1 MLPLEYSLRGLTRGR
16 GRVLLALAGSVL
28 AGALIATASAFLGGM
43 EAALGSTASASRVIV
58 MGAGSEE
65 SLERSEIGARV
76 PGVLSASV
84 QGIRRTAGM
93 EHVSPETHVALPIAR
108 EDDAASSDNGLANE
122 GDAASSDNGLAR
134 GVTHAALLVHPE
146 VRLTAGR
153 WPERGAGEV
162 VAGAS
167 AMRRLGVDPI
177 AAIGSRIEL
186 AGTPLTIV
194 GTMQAPGSTIDGE
207 WWMPLEDLTT
217 LMRRET
223 ISCVIVDLDRATIGD
238 VQAFTLSRLDLELAV
253 LAERDY
259 YASLLA
265 FFAPIRVL
273 VAVVAV
279 LMALAAALGG
289 ASALAAAFSERVRE
303 NAVLETL
310 GFPRHAVA
318 LDVLLQ
324 CTIVAL
330 SGALA
335 GGVIARWALGGMLV
349 EFSMGTFALQ
359 YGPGSL
365 MLAGVTGLVVA
376 IVAAALST
384 WRWIGLPT
392 PEALRTN

>member
-1 MLPLEYSLRGLTRGR
+1 MRALPLEYSLRGLSRGR
-16 GRVLLALAGSVL
+16 TRTLLALLGSLV
-28 AGALIATASAFLGGM
+28 AGALIATASAFLQGM
-43 EAALGSTASASRVIV
+43 ESALGASASPSRVIV

-76 PGVLSASV
+76 PGILSASV

-93 EHVSPETHVALPIAR
+93 EHVSAETHVALPIAH
-108 EDDAASSDNGLANE
+108 G
-122 GDAASSDNGLAR
+122 GDASNDNGLAR
-134 GVTHAALLVHPE
+134 GVGPAALLVHPE
-146 VRLTAGR
+146 VQLLDGR
-153 WPERGAGEV
+153 WPERGAREV
-162 VAGAS
+162 LAGRS
-167 AMRRLGVDPI
+167 ALRRLGIDPD
-177 AAIGSRIEL
+177 AAIGDTITL
-186 AGTPLTIV
+186 AGVPLRIV
-194 GTMQAPGSTIDGE
+194 GTMRAPGSTIDGE
-207 WWMPLEDLTT
+207 WWMPIEDLTT

-259 YASLLA
+259 YSGLLA
-265 FFAPIRVL
+265 FFAPVRVL
-273 VAVVAV
+273 VAVVAA

-310 GFPRHAVA
+310 GYPRPAVI

-324 CTIVAL
+324 CTIVAV

-335 GGVIARWALGGMLV
+335 GGLLARWLFGGMLV
-349 EFSMGTFALQ
+349 EFSMGTFALHFDARAT
-359 YGPGSL
+359 L
-365 MLAGVTGLVVA
+365 LAAVTGFIVA
-376 IVAAALST
+376 IVAAFLST

-392 PEALRTN
+392 PEALRTT

>member
-1 MLPLEYSLRGLTRGR
+1 MRMLPLEYSLRGLARGR
-16 GRVLLALAGSVL
+16 GRTLLALASAFV
-28 AGALIATASAFLGGM
+28 AGALIATASAFLVGM
-43 EAALGSTASASRVIV
+43 ESALGSTASATRVIV
-58 MGAGSEE
+58 LGAGSEE
-65 SLERSEIGARV
+65 SLERSEIGARA
-76 PGVLSASV
+76 PGILSASV

-93 EHVSPETHVALPIAR
+93 EHVSPETHVALPIGL
-108 EDDAASSDNGLANE
+108 DAAGGATDNGLV
-122 GDAASSDNGLAR
+122 R
-134 GVTHAALLVHPE
+134 GVGHAALLVHPE
-146 VRLTAGR
+146 VRLTGGR
-153 WPERGAGEV
+153 WPERGSGEV
-162 VAGAS
+162 LAGAS
-167 AMRRLGVDPI
+167 AMRRLGVD
-177 AAIGSRIEL
+177 AATAIGSRIML

-194 GTMQAPGSTIDGE
+194 GTMRAPGSTIDGE

-223 ISCVIVDLDRATIGD
+223 ISCVIVDLDGATLGD

-265 FFAPIRVL
+265 FFAPVRVL

-384 WRWIGLPT
+384 WRWMGLPT
-392 PEALRTN
+392 PEALRTT

>member
-1 MLPLEYSLRGLTRGR
+1 MRTLPLEYSLRGLTRGR
-16 GRVLLALAGSVL
+16 GRTLLALAGALV

-93 EHVSPETHVALPIAR
+93 EHVSAETHVALPIAM
-108 EDDAASSDNGLANE
+108 DGAKDANDNGLV
-122 GDAASSDNGLAR
+122 R
-134 GVTHAALLVHPE
+134 GVGPAALLVHPN
-146 VRLTAGR
+146 VQLTGGR

-162 VAGAS
+162 LVGSS
-167 AMRRLGVDPI
+167 AMRRLGVDPA
-177 AAIGSRIEL
+177 AAIGSRIVL
-186 AGTPLTIV
+186 AGAPLTIV

-265 FFAPIRVL
+265 FFAPVRVL
-273 VAVVAV
+273 VAVVAA

-310 GFPRHAVA
+310 GYPRHAVII
-318 LDVLLQ
+318 DVLLQ
-324 CTIVAL
+324 CMIVAAT
-330 SGALA
+330 GAVA
-335 GGVIARWALGGMLV
+335 GGLLARWLLGGMLV

-359 YGPGSL
+359 FDARATL
-365 MLAGVTGLVVA
+365 LAVATGIVVA
-376 IVAAALST
+376 IVATCLSI

-392 PEALRTN
+392 PEALRTT

>member
-1 MLPLEYSLRGLTRGR
+1 MKTLPLEYSLRGLTRGR
-16 GRVLLALAGSVL
+16 GRTLLALAGSLV

-43 EAALGSTASASRVIV
+43 EAALGSTASPSRVIV

-84 QGIRRTAGM
+84 QGIKRTAGM
-93 EHVSPETHVALPIAR
+93 EHVSAETHVALPIAIDGA
-108 EDDAASSDNGLANE
+108 EAASDNGLV
-122 GDAASSDNGLAR
+122 R
-134 GVTHAALLVHPE
+134 GVGPAALLVHPN
-146 VRLTAGR
+146 VQLTGGR
-153 WPERGAGEV
+153 WPERGSGEV
-162 VAGAS
+162 LAGTS
-167 AMRRLGVDPI
+167 AMRRLGVDPST
-177 AAIGSRIEL
+177 AIGSRIVL

-194 GTMQAPGSTIDGE
+194 GTMRAPGSTIDGE

-223 ISCVIVDLDRATIGD
+223 ISCVIVDLDGATIGD
-238 VQAFTLSRLDLELAV
+238 VRAFTVSRLDLELAV
-253 LAERDY
+253 LAELDY

-265 FFAPIRVL
+265 FFTPVRAL
-273 VAVVAV
+273 VAVVAT

-310 GFPRHAVA
+310 GYPRHAVI

-324 CTIVAL
+324 CIIVAVSGATAGGFLAKWLL
-330 SGALA
+330 SGL
-335 GGVIARWALGGMLV
+335 LV

-359 YGPGSL
+359 FDARSTL
-365 MLAGVTGLVVA
+365 LAVATGFAVA
-376 IVAAALST
+376 IVAAVLST

-392 PEALRTN
+392 PEALRTT

>member
-108 EDDAASSDNGLANE
+108 ED
-122 GDAASSDNGLAR
+122 DAASSDNGLAR

-392 PEALRTN
+392 PEALRTT

>member
-1 MLPLEYSLRGLTRGR
+1 
-16 GRVLLALAGSVL
+16 
-28 AGALIATASAFLGGM
+28 M
-43 EAALGSTASASRVIV
+43 ESALGSTASATRVIV
-58 MGAGSEE
+58 LGAGSEE
-65 SLERSEIGARV
+65 SLERSEIGARA
-76 PGVLSASV
+76 PGILSASV

-93 EHVSPETHVALPIAR
+93 EHVSPETHVALPIGL
-108 EDDAASSDNGLANE
+108 DAAGGATDNGLV
-122 GDAASSDNGLAR
+122 R
-134 GVTHAALLVHPE
+134 GVGHAALLVHPE
-146 VRLTAGR
+146 VRLTGGR
-153 WPERGAGEV
+153 WPERGSGEV
-162 VAGAS
+162 LAGAS
-167 AMRRLGVDPI
+167 AMRRLGVDAA
-177 AAIGSRIEL
+177 AAIGSRIML

-223 ISCVIVDLDRATIGD
+223 ISCVIVDLDGATLGD

-265 FFAPIRVL
+265 FFAPVRVL

-324 CTIVAL
+324 CTLVAL
-330 SGALA
+330 SGAVA
-335 GGVIARWALGGMLV
+335 GGAVARWSLGGMLV

-359 YGPGSL
+359 YGPGSM
-365 MLAGVTGLVVA
+365 MLAALTGLVVA

-392 PEALRTN
+392 PEALRTT

>member
-1 MLPLEYSLRGLTRGR
+1 
-16 GRVLLALAGSVL
+16 
-28 AGALIATASAFLGGM
+28 M
-43 EAALGSTASASRVIV
+43 EAALGSAASPSRVIV

-76 PGVLSASV
+76 PGILSASV

-93 EHVSPETHVALPIAR
+93 EHVSAETHVALPIAQDGA
-108 EDDAASSDNGLANE
+108 EAATDNGLV
-122 GDAASSDNGLAR
+122 R
-134 GVTHAALLVHPE
+134 GVGPAALLVHPT

-162 VAGAS
+162 LAGAS
-167 AMRRLGVDPI
+167 AMRRLGVDPSS
-177 AAIGSRIEL
+177 AIGRRIVL

-194 GTMQAPGSTIDGE
+194 GTMQARGSTIDGE

-223 ISCVIVDLDRATIGD
+223 ISCVILDLDGSTIGD

-265 FFAPIRVL
+265 FFAPVRVL
-273 VAVVAV
+273 VAVVAA

-310 GFPRHAVA
+310 GYPRHAVI

-324 CTIVAL
+324 CTIVAV

-335 GGVIARWALGGMLV
+335 GGLLAQWLFGGMLV
-349 EFSMGTFALQ
+349 EFSMGTFALHFDARAT
-359 YGPGSL
+359 L
-365 MLAGVTGLVVA
+365 LAAVTGFIVA
-376 IVAAALST
+376 IVAAFLST

-392 PEALRTN
+392 PEALRTT

>member
-1 MLPLEYSLRGLTRGR
+1 MTMLPLEYSLRGLTRGR
-16 GRVLLALAGSVL
+16 GRTVLALMGSLV

-43 EAALGSTASASRVIV
+43 ESALGSTASPSRVIV

-93 EHVSPETHVALPIAR
+93 EHVSAETHVALPIAVDGT
-108 EDDAASSDNGLANE
+108 EAASDNGLV
-122 GDAASSDNGLAR
+122 R
-134 GVTHAALLVHPE
+134 GVGPAALLVHPN
-146 VRLTAGR
+146 VRLTQGR

-162 VAGAS
+162 LAGAS
-167 AMRRLGVDPI
+167 AMRRLGVDPST
-177 AAIGSRIEL
+177 AIGSRIVL
-186 AGTPLTIV
+186 AGAPLTIV

-259 YASLLA
+259 YASLLG
-265 FFAPIRVL
+265 FFAPVRVL
-273 VAVVAV
+273 VAVVAT

-310 GFPRHAVA
+310 GYPRHAVI

-324 CTIVAL
+324 CMIVAV
-330 SGALA
+330 SGAAA
-335 GGVIARWALGGMLV
+335 GGLLAQWLFGGMLV

-359 YGPGSL
+359 FDARATL
-365 MLAGVTGLVVA
+365 LAVVTGFVVA
-376 IVAAALST
+376 IVAAFLST

-392 PEALRTN
+392 PEALRTT

>member
-1 MLPLEYSLRGLTRGR
+1 MRTLPLEYSLRGLTRGR
-16 GRVLLALAGSVL
+16 GRTLLALAGALV

-93 EHVSPETHVALPIAR
+93 EHVSAETHVALPIAM
-108 EDDAASSDNGLANE
+108 DGAKDANDNGLV
-122 GDAASSDNGLAR
+122 R
-134 GVTHAALLVHPE
+134 GVGPAALLVHPN
-146 VRLTAGR
+146 VQLTGGR

-162 VAGAS
+162 LVGSS
-167 AMRRLGVDPI
+167 AMRRLGVDPA
-177 AAIGSRIEL
+177 AAIGSRIVL
-186 AGTPLTIV
+186 AGAPLTIV

-207 WWMPLEDLTT
+207 WWLPLEDLTT

-265 FFAPIRVL
+265 FFAPVRVL
-273 VAVVAV
+273 VAVVAA

-310 GFPRHAVA
+310 GYPRHAVII
-318 LDVLLQ
+318 DVLLQ
-324 CTIVAL
+324 CMIVAAT
-330 SGALA
+330 GAVA
-335 GGVIARWALGGMLV
+335 GGLLARWLLGGMLV

-359 YGPGSL
+359 FDARATL
-365 MLAGVTGLVVA
+365 LAVATGIVVA
-376 IVAAALST
+376 IVATCLSI

-392 PEALRTN
+392 PEALRTT

>member
-1 MLPLEYSLRGLTRGR
+1 MRTLPLEYSLRGLSRGR
-16 GRVLLALAGSVL
+16 GRTLLALLGSLV

-43 EAALGSTASASRVIV
+43 EAALGSTSSPSRMII

-76 PGVLSASV
+76 PGILSASV

-93 EHVSPETHVALPIAR
+93 EHVSPETHVALPIAVDG
-108 EDDAASSDNGLANE
+108 EASV
-122 GDAASSDNGLAR
+122 DNGLAR
-134 GVTHAALLVHPE
+134 GIGHAALLVHPE
-146 VRLTAGR
+146 VHLTAGR

-162 VAGAS
+162 LAGSS
-167 AMRRLGVDPI
+167 AMRRLGVDPST
-177 AAIGSRIEL
+177 AIGTRIML
-186 AGTPLTIV
+186 AGAPLTIV
-194 GTMQAPGSTIDGE
+194 GTMHAPGSTIDGE
-207 WWMPLEDLTT
+207 WWLPLEDLTT

-238 VQAFTLSRLDLELAV
+238 LQAFTLSRLDLELAV

-265 FFAPIRVL
+265 FFAPVRVL
-273 VAVVAV
+273 VAVVAA

-310 GFPRHAVA
+310 GYPRHAVII
-318 LDVLLQ
+318 DVLLQ
-324 CTIVAL
+324 CMIVAAT
-330 SGALA
+330 GAVA
-335 GGVIARWALGGMLV
+335 GGLLARWLLGGMLV

-359 YGPGSL
+359 FDARATL
-365 MLAGVTGLVVA
+365 LAVATGIVVA
-376 IVAAALST
+376 IVATCLSI

-392 PEALRTN
+392 PEALRTT

>member
-1 MLPLEYSLRGLTRGR
+1 MRTLPLEYSLRGLTRGR
-16 GRVLLALAGSVL
+16 GRTLLALAGALV

-93 EHVSPETHVALPIAR
+93 EHVSAETHVALPIAM
-108 EDDAASSDNGLANE
+108 DGAKDANDNGLV
-122 GDAASSDNGLAR
+122 R
-134 GVTHAALLVHPE
+134 GVGPAALLVHPN
-146 VRLTAGR
+146 VQLTGGR

-162 VAGAS
+162 LVGSS
-167 AMRRLGVDPI
+167 AMRRLGVDPA
-177 AAIGSRIEL
+177 AAIGSRIVL
-186 AGTPLTIV
+186 AGAPLTIV

-207 WWMPLEDLTT
+207 WWLPLEDLTT

-238 VQAFTLSRLDLELAV
+238 LQAFTLSRLDLELAV

-265 FFAPIRVL
+265 FFAPVRVL
-273 VAVVAV
+273 VAVVAA

-310 GFPRHAVA
+310 GYPRHAVII
-318 LDVLLQ
+318 DVLLQ
-324 CTIVAL
+324 CMIVAAT
-330 SGALA
+330 GAVA
-335 GGVIARWALGGMLV
+335 GGLLARWLLGGMLV

-359 YGPGSL
+359 FDARATL
-365 MLAGVTGLVVA
+365 LAVATGIVVA
-376 IVAAALST
+376 IVATCLSI

-392 PEALRTN
+392 PEALRTT

>member
-1 MLPLEYSLRGLTRGR
+1 MRTLPLEYSLRGLTRGR
-16 GRVLLALAGSVL
+16 GRTLLALAGALV

-93 EHVSPETHVALPIAR
+93 EHVSAETHVALPIAM
-108 EDDAASSDNGLANE
+108 DGAKDANDNGLV
-122 GDAASSDNGLAR
+122 R
-134 GVTHAALLVHPE
+134 GVGPAALLVHPN
-146 VRLTAGR
+146 VQLTGGR

-162 VAGAS
+162 LVGSS
-167 AMRRLGVDPI
+167 AMRRLGVDPA
-177 AAIGSRIEL
+177 AAIGSRIVL
-186 AGTPLTIV
+186 AGAPLTIV

-265 FFAPIRVL
+265 FFAPVRVL
-273 VAVVAV
+273 VAVVAA

-310 GFPRHAVA
+310 GYPRYAVII
-318 LDVLLQ
+318 DVLLQ
-324 CTIVAL
+324 CMIVAAT
-330 SGALA
+330 GAVA
-335 GGVIARWALGGMLV
+335 GGLLARWLLGGMLV

-359 YGPGSL
+359 FDARATL
-365 MLAGVTGLVVA
+365 LAVATGIVVA
-376 IVAAALST
+376 IVATCLSI

-392 PEALRTN
+392 PEALRTT

>member
-1 MLPLEYSLRGLTRGR
+1 MRTLPLEYSLRGLTRGR
-16 GRVLLALAGSVL
+16 GRTLLALAGALV

-93 EHVSPETHVALPIAR
+93 EHVSAETHVALPIAM
-108 EDDAASSDNGLANE
+108 DGAKDANDNGLV
-122 GDAASSDNGLAR
+122 R
-134 GVTHAALLVHPE
+134 GVGPAALLVHPN
-146 VRLTAGR
+146 VQLTGGR

-162 VAGAS
+162 LVGSS
-167 AMRRLGVDPI
+167 AMRRLGVDPA
-177 AAIGSRIEL
+177 AAIGSRIVL
-186 AGTPLTIV
+186 AGAPLTIV

-223 ISCVIVDLDRATIGD
+223 ISCVIVDLNRATIGD

-265 FFAPIRVL
+265 FFAPVRVL
-273 VAVVAV
+273 VAVVAA

-310 GFPRHAVA
+310 GYPRHAVII
-318 LDVLLQ
+318 DVLLQ
-324 CTIVAL
+324 CMIVAAT
-330 SGALA
+330 GAVA
-335 GGVIARWALGGMLV
+335 GGLLARWLLGGMLV

-359 YGPGSL
+359 FDARATL
-365 MLAGVTGLVVA
+365 LAVATGIVVA
-376 IVAAALST
+376 IVATCLSI

-392 PEALRTN
+392 PEALRTT